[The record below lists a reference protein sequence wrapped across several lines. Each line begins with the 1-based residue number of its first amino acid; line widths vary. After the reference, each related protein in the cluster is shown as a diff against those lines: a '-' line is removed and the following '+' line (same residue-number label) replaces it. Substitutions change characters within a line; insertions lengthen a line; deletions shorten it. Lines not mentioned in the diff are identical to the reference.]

1 MRAAPA
7 SRLPTPRCAA
17 RATRPPL
24 HVSAGEWEAGVGGG
38 SGNKASRADAPRR
51 VIVGSGAARE
61 ATWRAAA
68 FLHPA
73 PCALITAAARGGGAY
88 FGSRA
93 AEGVRRSAAAGGPL
107 SLYASSAA
115 GGWSRTGWGS
125 RQSPSPRSCLHA
137 PPSVALSRRPASCSP
152 VCQHS
157 RRATLAAP
165 QHTNSCAPAASA
177 AAAAAATAAA
187 LLVVCASLQGAA
199 GNPDAKRLYDDLL
212 SNYNKLV
219 RPVVNVSDALT
230 VKIKLKLSQ
239 LIDVN
244 LKNQIM
250 TTNLWVEQ
258 SWYDYKLQWDPREY
272 GGVEMLHVPS
282 DHIWRPDIV
291 LYNNADGNFEVTLAT
306 KATLNYTGRVEWKP
320 PAIYKS
326 SCEIDVE
333 YFPFDEQ
340 TCVMKFGSW
349 TYDGFQVDLRH
360 IDEVKDSNVVEL
372 GVDLSEFYTSVE
384 WDILEV
390 PAVRNEKYYT
400 CCDEPY
406 LDITFNITMRR
417 KTLFYTV
424 NLIIP
429 CMGISFLTVLV
440 FYLPSDS
447 GEKVSLSIS
456 ILLSLTVFFLLLAEI
471 IPPTSLVVPLLG
483 KFVLFTMILDTF
495 SICVTVVVLNVH
507 FRSPQT
513 HVMAPW
519 VRRVFIHIL
528 PRLLVMRRPQYQID
542 KRSFGLATS
551 AHRVMVRTCNGL
563 ELRDSSLLSA
573 AAAAAA
579 ADSSASSELV
589 AEPSPHDFFPRLLD
603 HEFTSRAGHTES
615 TWANFES
622 ARTCPPCRVILMSPG
637 ARSGH
642 KRNGVGAASPT
653 KAARSGPR
661 LDKCS
666 SAPVL
671 QLQRCSPAA
680 APCCH
685 RQADTAG
692 RQSPAEYLTRHEES
706 GDRVLRLVYGAHY
719 EGWYPRPP
727 VPAGVC
733 CIYHAAGA
741 LNVREPSPRLASGV
755 YRPRRWRRRD
765 KARPHRPGLPRVMS
779 CKITRRRAPP
789 LSRATIYLTT
799 YSTVEELIRFQ
810 HQRRGGRLRDSDLG
824 GSCRIHGPGGGV
836 PPPPTTLLAEEAAP
850 GAAAGDGAD
859 EPATPSADG
868 CAGGGGG
875 ASNGFPGAARPA
887 SLHWHRCPELHKAI
901 DGVRFIADHTKREED
916 STRVKEDWKYV
927 AMVLDR
933 LFLWIFTLAVLVG
946 TAGIILQAPTLYD
959 DRVPIDVRLSEIA
972 TTTAKPHVGSAL

>member
-1 MRAAPA
+1 MMK
-7 SRLPTPRCAA
+7 SL
-17 RATRPPL
+17 
-24 HVSAGEWEAGVGGG
+24 VGIMWIVLVLI
-38 SGNKASRADAPRR
+38 SG
-51 VIVGSGAARE
+51 
-61 ATWRAAA
+61 
-68 FLHPA
+68 
-73 PCALITAAARGGGAY
+73 
-88 FGSRA
+88 
-93 AEGVRRSAAAGGPL
+93 
-107 SLYASSAA
+107 
-115 GGWSRTGWGS
+115 
-125 RQSPSPRSCLHA
+125 
-137 PPSVALSRRPASCSP
+137 CS
-152 VCQHS
+152 
-157 RRATLAAP
+157 
-165 QHTNSCAPAASA
+165 
-177 AAAAAATAAA
+177 
-187 LLVVCASLQGAA
+187 

-219 RPVVNVSDALT
+219 RPVVNVTDALT

-258 SWYDYKLQWDPREY
+258 SWYDYKLKWDPKEY

-360 IDEVKDSNVVEL
+360 IDEIRGSNIVDI

-390 PAVRNEKYYT
+390 PAVRNEKFYT

-519 VRRVFIHIL
+519 VRRVFIHVL

-542 KRSFGLATS
+542 KRTMG
-551 AHRVMVRTCNGL
+551 AHHGQRVMVRTCNGL
-563 ELRDSSLLSA
+563 ELRDPSLFVETSA
-573 AAAAAA
+573 
-579 ADSSASSELV
+579 SELV
-589 AEPSPHDFFPRLLD
+589 ESSVLFPSLDSRDELHPRELEAVNL
-603 HEFTSRAGHTES
+603 G
-615 TWANFES
+615 S
-622 ARTCPPCRVILMSPG
+622 A
-637 ARSGH
+637 
-642 KRNGVGAASPT
+642 
-653 KAARSGPR
+653 
-661 LDKCS
+661 
-666 SAPVL
+666 
-671 QLQRCSPAA
+671 
-680 APCCH
+680 
-685 RQADTAG
+685 
-692 RQSPAEYLTRHEES
+692 
-706 GDRVLRLVYGAHY
+706 
-719 EGWYPRPP
+719 
-727 VPAGVC
+727 
-733 CIYHAAGA
+733 
-741 LNVREPSPRLASGV
+741 
-755 YRPRRWRRRD
+755 
-765 KARPHRPGLPRVMS
+765 
-779 CKITRRRAPP
+779 
-789 LSRATIYLTT
+789 
-799 YSTVEELIRFQ
+799 
-810 HQRRGGRLRDSDLG
+810 
-824 GSCRIHGPGGGV
+824 CRIHGSPATTAA
-836 PPPPTTLLAEEAAP
+836 PPPQLPTEESVDALCNTLH
-850 GAAAGDGAD
+850 
-859 EPATPSADG
+859 
-868 CAGGGGG
+868 
-875 ASNGFPGAARPA
+875 
-887 SLHWHRCPELHKAI
+887 HWHHCPELYKAI
-901 DGVRFIADHTKREED
+901 EGIRFIADHTKREED

-933 LFLWIFTLAVLVG
+933 LFLWIFTLAVVVG

-959 DRVPIDVRLSEIA
+959 DRIPIDVRLSEIA
-972 TTTAKPHVGSAL
+972 STTAKPHIVTSL

>member
-1 MRAAPA
+1 MMK
-7 SRLPTPRCAA
+7 SL
-17 RATRPPL
+17 
-24 HVSAGEWEAGVGGG
+24 VGIMWIVLVLI
-38 SGNKASRADAPRR
+38 SG
-51 VIVGSGAARE
+51 
-61 ATWRAAA
+61 
-68 FLHPA
+68 
-73 PCALITAAARGGGAY
+73 
-88 FGSRA
+88 
-93 AEGVRRSAAAGGPL
+93 
-107 SLYASSAA
+107 
-115 GGWSRTGWGS
+115 
-125 RQSPSPRSCLHA
+125 
-137 PPSVALSRRPASCSP
+137 CS
-152 VCQHS
+152 
-157 RRATLAAP
+157 
-165 QHTNSCAPAASA
+165 
-177 AAAAAATAAA
+177 
-187 LLVVCASLQGAA
+187 

-219 RPVVNVSDALT
+219 RPVVNVTDALT

-258 SWYDYKLQWDPREY
+258 SWYDYKLKWDPKEY

-360 IDEVKDSNVVEL
+360 IDEVRGSNVVDI

-390 PAVRNEKYYT
+390 PAVRNEKFYT

-513 HVMAPW
+513 HVMSPW
-519 VRRVFIHIL
+519 VRRVFIHVL

-542 KRSFGLATS
+542 KRGMGGHHG
-551 AHRVMVRTCNGL
+551 HRVMVRTCNGL
-563 ELRDSSLLSA
+563 ELRDPSLFVE
-573 AAAAAA
+573 
-579 ADSSASSELV
+579 SSASELV
-589 AEPSPHDFFPRLLD
+589 ESSVLFPSVDSRDELHPRELEAVNL
-603 HEFTSRAGHTES
+603 GS
-615 TWANFES
+615 T
-622 ARTCPPCRVILMSPG
+622 
-637 ARSGH
+637 
-642 KRNGVGAASPT
+642 
-653 KAARSGPR
+653 
-661 LDKCS
+661 
-666 SAPVL
+666 
-671 QLQRCSPAA
+671 
-680 APCCH
+680 
-685 RQADTAG
+685 
-692 RQSPAEYLTRHEES
+692 
-706 GDRVLRLVYGAHY
+706 
-719 EGWYPRPP
+719 
-727 VPAGVC
+727 
-733 CIYHAAGA
+733 
-741 LNVREPSPRLASGV
+741 
-755 YRPRRWRRRD
+755 
-765 KARPHRPGLPRVMS
+765 
-779 CKITRRRAPP
+779 
-789 LSRATIYLTT
+789 
-799 YSTVEELIRFQ
+799 
-810 HQRRGGRLRDSDLG
+810 
-824 GSCRIHGPGGGV
+824 CRIHGSPAATAA
-836 PPPPTTLLAEEAAP
+836 PPPPPPQLPTEESVDALCNTLH
-850 GAAAGDGAD
+850 
-859 EPATPSADG
+859 
-868 CAGGGGG
+868 
-875 ASNGFPGAARPA
+875 
-887 SLHWHRCPELHKAI
+887 HWHHCPELYKAI
-901 DGVRFIADHTKREED
+901 EGIRFIADHTKREED

-933 LFLWIFTLAVLVG
+933 LFLWIFTLAVVVG

-959 DRVPIDVRLSEIA
+959 DRIPIDVRLSEIA
-972 TTTAKPHVGSAL
+972 STTAKPHIVTSL